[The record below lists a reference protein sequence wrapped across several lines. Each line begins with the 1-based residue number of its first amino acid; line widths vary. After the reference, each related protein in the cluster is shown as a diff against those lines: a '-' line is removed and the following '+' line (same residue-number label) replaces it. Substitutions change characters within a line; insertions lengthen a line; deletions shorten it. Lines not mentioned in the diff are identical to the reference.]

1 MRDPGFSLLV
11 LASIFHWDFG
21 FRVDTVPLL
30 AYPRTIF
37 VLPLHTLILKD
48 IAIGSQSWLVL
59 LPFSQPLCR
68 NLSHKA
74 TKTSMFTKYTMR
86 LLHTSLL
93 HVTRSGSSHRLDDL
107 LLKIIM

>member
-37 VLPLHTLILKD
+37 VLLLHTLILKD
-48 IAIGSQSWLVL
+48 IAIGSRSYL
-59 LPFSQPLCR
+59 
-68 NLSHKA
+68 
-74 TKTSMFTKYTMR
+74 YTAR
-86 LLHTSLL
+86 LLDHITFQAPQTLCETPPIYL
-93 HVTRSGSSHRLDDL
+93 RSQNLNS
-107 LLKIIM
+107 M

>member
-48 IAIGSQSWLVL
+48 IAIGS
-59 LPFSQPLCR
+59 
-68 NLSHKA
+68 
-74 TKTSMFTKYTMR
+74 
-86 LLHTSLL
+86 
-93 HVTRSGSSHRLDDL
+93 
-107 LLKIIM
+107 

>member
-37 VLPLHTLILKD
+37 VLPLHTLILTKT
-48 IAIGSQSWLVL
+48 L
-59 LPFSQPLCR
+59 LLNLDHGWFYCRSANLCVGI
-68 NLSHKA
+68 SA
-74 TKTSMFTKYTMR
+74 TKLR
-86 LLHTSLL
+86 
-93 HVTRSGSSHRLDDL
+93 R
-107 LLKIIM
+107 